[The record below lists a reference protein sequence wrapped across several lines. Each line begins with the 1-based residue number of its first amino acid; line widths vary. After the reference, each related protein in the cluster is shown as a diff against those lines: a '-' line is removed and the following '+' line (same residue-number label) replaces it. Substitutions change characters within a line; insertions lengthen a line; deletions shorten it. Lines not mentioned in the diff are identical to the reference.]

1 MKYHCG
7 LDVSLN
13 STAACIVNQD
23 GTIIRE
29 SEVPSEPAAI
39 DQWLKAIGLPMERVG
54 LEAGGLS
61 SWLCRELLAVGWP
74 VICIETRHA
83 KAAMA
88 AQQIKTDRNDARG
101 LAHIMRTG
109 WYKEVHI
116 KSPNSQELR
125 MLLNNRRCLL
135 EKRLDIDSQIR
146 GSLRTFGLKL
156 GKVTPVTYEPRIREL
171 VGDNEKF
178 QACIFPMLEVRRVL
192 IEQCKKLE
200 KLILDYVKDDQICQ
214 LFMTIPGVG
223 PLTALV
229 YKTFVDRPQRF
240 QKSKAVGAALGL
252 TPRKYASGEVDYD
265 GHITKC
271 GDAFVRMHLF
281 EAAKVLMSRAGK
293 PSELKS
299 WGLRLAKRS
308 SKKKACVAVAR
319 RLAVIMHAMWRDGTV
334 FQSTQVQAEL
344 AAAA

>member
-1 MKYHCG
+1 
-7 LDVSLN
+7 LN
-13 STAACIVNQD
+13 STAVCVVNQD

-29 SEVPSEPAAI
+29 GEVPSEPAAI
-39 DQWLKAIGLPMERVG
+39 DQWLKKLGLPMERVG

-61 SWLCRELLAVGWP
+61 PWLCHALLADRWP

-83 KAAMA
+83 KAAMK
-88 AQQIKTDRNDARG
+88 AQQVKTDRNDARG

-109 WYKEVHI
+109 WYREVHI
-116 KSPNSQELR
+116 KRHDSQELR
-125 MLLNNRRCLL
+125 MLLNNRRFLL
-135 EKRLDIDSQIR
+135 DKRIATDNEIR

-156 GKVTPVTYEPRIREL
+156 GKATPATYDARIREL
-171 VGDNEKF
+171 VGDNKKF
-178 QACIFPMLEVRRVL
+178 QACIFPMLDVRRVL

-200 KLILDYVKDDQICQ
+200 KLILDVVKEDEACQ

-223 PLTALV
+223 PLTALAF
-229 YKTFVDRPQRF
+229 KTFVDRPQRF

-281 EAAKVLMSRAGK
+281 EAAKVLLSRAGK
-293 PSELKS
+293 PSDLKS

-308 SKKKACVAVAR
+308 SMKKACVAVAR